1 MCLKSPTL
9 TVNCLFLFLFLS
21 DFALYISRHCAPKIR
36 IVILLENWIF
46 YQYKVSF
53 FIYLVFCLNIHSI
66 WHYIA
71 IPSYFLFTWFFS
83 LFHIFS
89 FLSPFFWVNCF
100 CANYFCLFFSLSRK
114 LYTLNDYLI
123 KSNMLLQ
130 LIKVWYRDLKII

>member
-9 TVNCLFLFLFLS
+9 TVNCLFLFVFLS
-21 DFALYISRHCAPKIR
+21 NFALYISRHCAPKIR

-53 FIYLVFCLNIHSI
+53 FILFFCLNIHSI

-71 IPSYFLFTWFFS
+71 IPSYFLFTWFF
-83 LFHIFS
+83 LS
-89 FLSPFFWVNCF
+89 FTFF
-100 CANYFCLFFSLSRK
+100 LFFLPSFEWIVFVLIIFVFFSSLSRK
-114 LYTLNDYLI
+114 SYALNDYLI